1 MQDYSLALIVP
12 AVLTVYEDNANGV
25 IMGEGG
31 EDKADSDRFKCGI
44 QIL

>member
-1 MQDYSLALIVP
+1 MQDYSLGLIVP
-12 AVLTVYEDNANGV
+12 AVLTVCEDNANGV

-44 QIL
+44 QIV

>member
-1 MQDYSLALIVP
+1 MQDYLLGLIVP
-12 AVLTVYEDNANGV
+12 TVLIVCEDNATGI

-44 QIL
+44 RIV